1 MQLWLYAIESYH
13 NYLLIKLCHISIGLW
28 RMIFALMSSH
38 QVSKPID
45 VTDQIKFYH
54 CRKVKLNYLG

>member
-1 MQLWLYAIESYH
+1 MKLWLYTIESYH

-28 RMIFALMSSH
+28 RMIFPLMI
-38 QVSKPID
+38 VSKPID

-54 CRKVKLNYLG
+54 CRKEKLNYLR